1 MPNNYTAPTDKA
13 GSLQFPINK
22 QDKHRAYMLFTP
34 IERIPPSYSVRS
46 GFPRLERLASGDV
59 GGFLFPNNVPPG
71 VASKQSMTQYL
82 DGFSPG
88 KENEKIDSQIAL
100 YMPPNIQIQD
110 GVSITPTDLGIMG
123 AAVSSGIQNNQG
135 IIGTALDTIGQAG
148 RSFMDTLKS
157 GNTTGDAANLIMSR
171 VVGSVT
177 GATVTDAV
185 RGTLRT
191 TPNPNSRMIFRNVNL
206 RNFSFDFRMVPTSQE
221 ESEIIKKIIKR
232 FREELYPQTIKIQGR
247 KGIEVKAG
255 YKFPNLFD
263 IKFMYNGVDMS
274 KKNSNLKLYPMYLQG
289 LTVNYNSTGGFY
301 ETGDFNDV
309 QLTMTFGEERTID
322 KSDLYDNYGGREND
336 YYNGYTGA
344 LPGGR

>member
-1 MPNNYTAPTDKA
+1 MADQYRNPTDNRA

-22 QDKHRAYMLFTP
+22 QDKYRAYMLFTP
-34 IERIPPSYSVRS
+34 IQRIPPSYSVKS

-59 GGFLFPNNVPPG
+59 GGFLFPDNSPPD
-71 VASKQSMTQYL
+71 VASKQAQSQFL
-82 DGFSPG
+82 DGFRSG
-88 KENEKIDSQIAL
+88 KETEKTDKQIAL

-123 AAVSSGIQNNQG
+123 AAVSAGIQNNQG
-135 IIGTALDTIGQAG
+135 IVGTALDTIGQAG

-171 VVGSVT
+171 VVGAVT
-177 GATVTDAV
+177 GGTVTDAV

-221 ESEIIKKIIKR
+221 ESEQIKEIIQR
-232 FREELYPQTIKIQGR
+232 FREELYPETIKIEGQSGVE
-247 KGIEVKAG
+247 INAG

-263 IKFMYNGVDMS
+263 IKFMYNGEDLS
-274 KKNSNLKLYPMYLQG
+274 KNNLNLKLYPMYLQG

-322 KSDLYDNYGGREND
+322 KSDLPYNKRIAGSQAGRQM
-336 YYNGYTGA
+336 
-344 LPGGR
+344 